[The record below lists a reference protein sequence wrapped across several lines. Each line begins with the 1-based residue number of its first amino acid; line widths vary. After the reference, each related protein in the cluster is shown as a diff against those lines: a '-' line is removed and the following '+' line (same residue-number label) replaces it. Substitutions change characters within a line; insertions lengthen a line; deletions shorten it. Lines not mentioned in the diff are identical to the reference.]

1 MKEMLYKAVE
11 WIARIHDGISRINDN
26 GQYGFTDKQLHFFV
40 IGILGLGL
48 TMLLYPLFKAL
59 VRHEKALTITWIY
72 VFTVMIVLTFAIEI
86 GQGVS
91 GTGAMEMEDIVA
103 GMAGFLAVFLV
114 FALLRAIW
122 RAIWGKN

>member
-1 MKEMLYKAVE
+1 
-11 WIARIHDGISRINDN
+11 
-26 GQYGFTDKQLHFFV
+26 
-40 IGILGLGL
+40 
-48 TMLLYPLFKAL
+48 
-59 VRHEKALTITWIY
+59 
-72 VFTVMIVLTFAIEI
+72 MIVLTFAIEI

>member
-1 MKEMLYKAVE
+1 MSQLLYFIVE
-11 WIARIHDGISRINDN
+11 KIALLHNWLMSLNDS
-26 GQYGFTDKQLHFFV
+26 YGLFLSDKGLHFLV
-40 IGILGLGL
+40 MGAVG
-48 TMLLYPLFKAL
+48 MALLLIIHPLFAAL
-59 VRHEKALTITWIY
+59 AENGHTLVITWIY